1 MVKQSKRYREA
12 AARIDRNTS
21 YAPGDAF
28 ELLKSLPAPKF
39 DETVEI
45 AIRLGIDPRKTD
57 QLVRGAVSLPKGLGK
72 TVKVVVFA
80 EGDKADAAKAAGADE
95 VGSDELAAKIQGG
108 WMDFD
113 IVIASPDM
121 MKHVGKLGKVLGP
134 QGKMPSPKSGTVTPN
149 VALAV
154 EEFKAGKVEFRTDA
168 GGNVHAPLGKRS
180 FPVEDLV
187 ANFQAFLGHLT
198 GMRPSAVKGTFVRR
212 ISVSTTMGPG
222 AFIEYGG

>member
-1 MVKQSKRYREA
+1 
-12 AARIDRNTS
+12 
-21 YAPGDAF
+21 
-28 ELLKSLPAPKF
+28 
-39 DETVEI
+39 
-45 AIRLGIDPRKTD
+45 
-57 QLVRGAVSLPKGLGK
+57 RGAVSLPKGLGK

-80 EGDKADAAKAAGADE
+80 EGDKAEAAKAAGADE

-108 WMDFD
+108 WLDFD
-113 IVIASPDM
+113 VVIASPDM

-149 VALAV
+149 VAQAV

-180 FPVEDLV
+180 FSTDDLV
-187 ANFQAFLGHLT
+187 ENMTAFLNHLT
-198 GMRPSAVKGTFVRR
+198 GMRPAAVKGTFVRR
-212 ISVSTTMGPG
+212 VSVSTTMGPG

>member
-12 AARIDRNTS
+12 AARVDRNQS

-45 AIRLGIDPRKTD
+45 AVRLGIDPRKTD
-57 QLVRGAVSLPKGLGK
+57 QLVRGAVSLPMGLGK
-72 TVKVVVFA
+72 TIKVVVFA
-80 EGDKADAAKAAGADE
+80 EGDKAEAARAAGADE
-95 VGSDELAAKIQGG
+95 VGSDELAAKIQDG